1 MKIKDLPENANLQTI
16 KVKLSDALYNA
27 SSLPSYKIETK
38 EVYLHGP
45 LMGDFFVKIKL
56 EDSQIYPMFRDY
68 ITWDELKE
76 LEIIQ

>member
-27 SSLPSYKIETK
+27 SSLPRYKIETK
-38 EVYLHGP
+38 EVYLHGSF
-45 LMGDFFVKIKL
+45 MGDFFVKIKL

-76 LEIIQ
+76 LEIVQ